1 MDKQDDRDFNV
12 LLKGYLDESLSP
24 EDLETFLRLAAK
36 PEYMLLLQQSF
47 EKDLKNNTADL
58 SSQGQATDSWS
69 KLNAKLKTD
78 HRFIRPR
85 RFYMGWAVAAAS
97 VLCILAAAYF
107 IKNQYRPAGL
117 EKSKTVINLPSWLKP
132 EHVGAVLYT
141 TNGDSIKL
149 DNQDKGAI
157 ATEDGVQVFQSAG
170 SISYSG
176 SGGEHLFNEIK
187 TGTGKLFRCILPD
200 QTIVWLNAESSIKY
214 PLQFNEDHRSV
225 EITGEVYFEVTHN
238 AKHPFQVK
246 AGKQI
251 VEDIGTTFN
260 IDATADLKVSTTL
273 IEGSVSVL
281 FNNKKEIMKPG
292 EQAITSEDKN
302 EFIVDQ
308 HANIEK
314 AVAWKNG
321 LFYFQNTPLR
331 SVMEQLS
338 NWYTAEVIYRGADS
352 KELFSGQID
361 KSLTLT
367 QVLQGLQEP
376 GVSFRLN
383 NNNQII
389 VIQK

>member
-1 MDKQDDRDFNV
+1 MDKQDERDFNV
-12 LLKGYLDESLSP
+12 LLKGYLDETLSP
-24 EDLETFLRLAAK
+24 EDLETFLQLAGK
-36 PEYMLLLQQSF
+36 PENMLLLQQSF
-47 EKDLKNNTADL
+47 EKDLENNTADL
-58 SSQGQATDSWS
+58 SSPGQVTDSWS
-69 KLNAKLKTD
+69 KLNAKLQTD

-97 VLCILAAAYF
+97 VLCILGAAYF
-107 IKNQYRPAGL
+107 LKNQNRPADP

-132 EHVGAVLYT
+132 EHVAAVLYT

-149 DNQDKGAI
+149 DNQDKGVI

-176 SGGEHLFNEIK
+176 SGGEQQFNEIK
-187 TGTGKLFRCILPD
+187 TGSGKLFRCMLPD

-238 AKHPFQVK
+238 AKLPFQVK
-246 AGKQI
+246 AGKQL

-260 IDATADLKVSTTL
+260 IDASSESKVSTTL
-273 IEGSVSVL
+273 IEGSVSIL
-281 FNNKKEIMKPG
+281 FNNKKEIIKRG
-292 EQAITSEDKN
+292 EQAISSEEKN
-302 EFIVDQ
+302 DLIIDQ

-321 LFYFQNTPLR
+321 LFYFQNTPLH
-331 SVMEQLS
+331 SVMDQLS
-338 NWYTAEVIYRGADS
+338 NWYHAEVIYQGHDS
-352 KELFSGQID
+352 MELFSGQID
-361 KSLTLT
+361 KSLTLS